1 MLAKWHRYR
10 ALLPSCNSRCWR
22 VELGMRC
29 ADLRRRATAV
39 IAKPASALLYD
50 TSVWYLVWVCG
61 CVGVCLVVGR
71 RAMRWVKK
79 TRVKRFRLSFSTG
92 RSSRKSSASRKI
104 SRKKL
109 SQISSFAFST
119 VYDVRKP
126 DLGFSCTKKRFL
138 LTNPSV

>member
-1 MLAKWHRYR
+1 
-10 ALLPSCNSRCWR
+10 
-22 VELGMRC
+22 
-29 ADLRRRATAV
+29 
-39 IAKPASALLYD
+39 
-50 TSVWYLVWVCG
+50 
-61 CVGVCLVVGR
+61 
-71 RAMRWVKK
+71 MRWVKK